1 MIRKGANDFGF
12 RGCMIVDCRV
22 LAVEEAAAISQA
34 SEIRDSIVRR
44 VKTQVMQMLG
54 LSRSKYGS
62 GVRLEEWCGESLA
75 ALTGRD
81 KVLNT
86 PDKQQSSNSVL

>member
-1 MIRKGANDFGF
+1 MWFQRDMIRKGVNDFGF
-12 RGCMIVDCRV
+12 RGCLIVDCGV
-22 LAVEEAAAISQA
+22 LAVEEAAAISRA

-62 GVRLEEWCGESLA
+62 GVRLEE
-75 ALTGRD
+75 
-81 KVLNT
+81 
-86 PDKQQSSNSVL
+86 